1 MSRDSGSEK
10 HQENPDQTGMPLS
23 QAADL
28 FEEGHT
34 RWKDREQVHYA
45 LLRALCSLTR
55 QDPAQAETGF
65 SALDIHS
72 AMQAYRKGWQA
83 NADANDISAAVRKC
97 FKKLQTALAGK
108 AEHLSELAREQ
119 GCEVMPNVSRTEGGG
134 AGNLTRYRLTTK
146 PLGEAPT
153 VQAFQPGAAASPD
166 VVHYI
171 CEDSRDK
178 TGLLRWLGDIE
189 IRGWRRSVFLCACI
203 TSTLLGLLA
212 LLAALVIAFMLPL
225 SLETVR
231 ALISL
236 LLIAGLIYLSAGTL
250 LHVVFVRILSA
261 PFLLQGG
268 DEDRLLEW
276 RCPPRYP
283 HKSLHLVRYS
293 GKCPKCGGTV
303 RIHRKWWFLP
313 AHLIGRCEDAP
324 LAHVFTFDHVLRE
337 GHAI

>member
-28 FEEGHT
+28 FEEAHT
-34 RWKDREQVHYA
+34 RWKDRDQVHYA
-45 LLRALCSLTR
+45 LLRALCTLTR

-65 SALDIHS
+65 TALEIHG
-72 AMQAYRKGWQA
+72 AMQAHRKGWQA
-83 NADANDISAAVRKC
+83 HADANDISAAVRKC

-108 AEHLSELAREQ
+108 AEHLSELARDQ
-119 GCEVMPNVSRTEGGG
+119 GWAAMPNISRTEGGG
-134 AGNLTRYRLTTK
+134 AGNLPRYRLTTK
-146 PLGEAPT
+146 PLDAAPT
-153 VQAFQPGAAASPD
+153 VQAFRPGAAASPD

-171 CEDSRDK
+171 CEDSREQ
-178 TGLLRWLGDIE
+178 TGLLKWFAVIKMT
-189 IRGWRRSVFLCACI
+189 GWRRGLFLTICI
-203 TSTLLGLLA
+203 TAILLGLLA
-212 LLAALVIAFMLPL
+212 VFTAVVLGFMAPM
-225 SLETVR
+225 SLQTAR

-236 LLIAGLIYLSAGTL
+236 LLIVGAIYLSVGTL
-250 LHVVFVRILSA
+250 LQVVFVRILSA

-276 RCPPRYP
+276 RCPPRHPY
-283 HKSLHLVRYS
+283 KSLHLVRYS

-324 LAHVFTFDHVLRE
+324 LVHVFTFDHVLRV
-337 GHAI
+337 GHPV